1 MVAGVA
7 LLAYLAFVRLVERR
21 AASELAAGP
30 APAEVGLGLVIGA
43 LLFAAT
49 IGFISLL
56 GYYHIELFNS
66 WAVAIPALADLLVA
80 GVFEEILF
88 RGLLFRITQSCWA
101 PGWRCSSP
109 RWCLACCIWPTRTPR
124 SWLGWPSRSKPA

>member
-7 LLAYLAFVRLVERR
+7 LLAYLAFVRVVERR
-21 AASELAAGP
+21 AASELAAGA

-56 GYYHIELFNS
+56 GYYHIESFNS
-66 WAVAIPALADLLVA
+66 WAVAIPALAGSLVA

-88 RGLLFRITQSCWA
+88 RGLLFRITQKCWA
-101 PGWRCSSP
+101 PGWRC
-109 RWCLACCIWPTRTPR
+109 
-124 SWLGWPSRSKPA
+124 